1 MLRFIPLLALL
12 AACESAPD
20 REQQQVAAAE
30 KTVLA
35 SHDSLMARMDRLY
48 ELRQQLA
55 RVPATDSVA
64 AGRHRRALLGAESG
78 MMFWMHHYRRPADTV
93 AAPRRR
99 AYYAA
104 QQQRIDSVRR
114 LFQRSQDSARQL
126 LGATPAAPST
136 PAP

>member
-1 MLRFIPLLALL
+1 MLRFVPLLALL

-20 REQQQVAAAE
+20 QEQQLATAE

-35 SHDSLMARMDRLY
+35 SHDSLMAQMDQLY

-55 RVPATDSVA
+55 KAAPADTVA
-64 AGRHRRALLGAESG
+64 AGNRRRALLGAENG

-93 AAPRRR
+93 AAPRRL

-104 QQQRIDSVRR
+104 QQERIDSVRR
-114 LFQRSQDSARQL
+114 LFQSSQDSARRL
-126 LGATPAAPST
+126 LGAAPALPST
-136 PAP
+136 SAQ